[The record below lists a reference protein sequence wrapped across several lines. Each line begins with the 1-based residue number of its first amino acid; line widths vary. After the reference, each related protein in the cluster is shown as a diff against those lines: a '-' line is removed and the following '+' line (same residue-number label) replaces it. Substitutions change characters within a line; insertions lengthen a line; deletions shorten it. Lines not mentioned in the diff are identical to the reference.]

1 MRTYSISMKAV
12 VNSSCLISLKTS
24 SKYTTSM
31 LVFSQV
37 FLSVIDFRH
46 TVDTPQATAYTP
58 SSNEE
63 L

>member
-1 MRTYSISMKAV
+1 
-12 VNSSCLISLKTS
+12 
-24 SKYTTSM
+24 